1 MSTTTTTMP
10 KAPAKPRTLVDMN
23 WDPITRI
30 VGSLGIYTKIDFSNK
45 EVAECY
51 STSSIFR
58 GYSIFM
64 KGKDPR
70 DAHFITSR
78 ICGICGDNHAVCAT
92 YAQNMAFNV
101 RPPAIAE
108 WITNLGEAAE
118 YMFDH
123 NIFQDN
129 LVGVDFC
136 EQMVKET
143 NPSVWEK
150 AKTTEAPHAADHGYK
165 TIADIMTALNPFTG
179 EFYRETLH
187 VSRYTRE
194 MFCLMEGRHVHP
206 STLYPGGVGTVPTIQ
221 LFTDYLVR
229 LMRYCEFMKKV
240 VPLHDDLFDFFY
252 EALPG
257 YEKVG
262 QRRILFGCWGSFQ
275 DPAVC
280 DYRYKNMD
288 EWGNAM
294 YVTPGIIVDGKLVT
308 TDLVDINLGI
318 RILLGSSYYDDWQDA
333 ETFVKTDPLGN
344 PVDQRHPW
352 NQTTMPRP
360 QKRDFDNK
368 YTWVMSPRWYHEGEQ
383 GDGSKYL
390 ALDTGGGPIARLWAT
405 ALAGKVDIGYIKA
418 TGTERQ
424 DLPAADGHEA
434 RGRVRMEDSEM
445 VERHRARPRAH
456 LFSGLRCRLR
466 ALLRRAGDSANC
478 MPDGRRPGSLSKCR
492 KKPSAAASTKPCAAC
507 SRITSSSATA
517 RSPTIT
523 PTRRRPGTPTRAT
536 STARPAPTRMLCRT
550 RPSSK
555 RTGLTTSRASTSCG
569 RSEAST
575 RACPAAYTCISATAR
590 FWKHSHSPMFG
601 MVK

>member
-1 MSTTTTTMP
+1 MSSTTTTVTKTP
-10 KAPAKPRTLVDMN
+10 TKPRTLVDMN

-30 VGSLGIYTKIDFSNK
+30 VGSLGIYTKIDFANR

-78 ICGICGDNHAVCAT
+78 ICGICGDNHATCST
-92 YAQNMAFNV
+92 YTQNMAFNV
-101 RPPAIAE
+101 RPPAMAE
-108 WITNLGEAAE
+108 WIVNLGEAAE

-143 NPSVWEK
+143 NPGVWEK
-150 AKTTEAPHAADHGYK
+150 AKTTEAPHAADHGFR
-165 TIADIMTALNPFTG
+165 TIADIMTALNPFSG

-240 VPLHDDLFDFFY
+240 VPLHDDLFDFMY

-262 QRRILFGCWGSFQ
+262 QRRILLGCWGSFQ

-280 DYRYKNMD
+280 DYTYKNMN

-294 YVTPGIIVDGKLVT
+294 YVTPGVVIDGKLVT

-318 RILLGSSYYDDWQDA
+318 RILLGSSYYDDWDKS
-333 ETFVKTDPLGN
+333 EMFVKTDPLGN
-344 PVDQRHPW
+344 PVDRQHPW
-352 NQTTMPRP
+352 NQTTIPRP
-360 QKRDFDNK
+360 QKRDFDNN
-368 YTWVMSPRWYHEGEQ
+368 YTWVMSPRWYHENEP
-383 GDGSKYL
+383 GDKKYL
-390 ALDTGGGPIARLWAT
+390 ALDTGGGPIARFWAT

-418 TGTERQ
+418 TGHSVKIYLPKTAMKPEVEFEWKIPKWSNTIER
-424 DLPAADGHEA
+424 D
-434 RGRVRMEDSEM
+434 
-445 VERHRARPRAH
+445 RARTYFQAY
-456 LFSGLRCRLR
+456 
-466 ALLRRAGDSANC
+466 
-478 MPDGRRPGSLSKCR
+478 
-492 KKPSAAASTKPCAAC
+492 SAAAALYFVEQALAELHAGRTKTWSEFKVPDEAIGCGFHEAVRGVLSHHMVIRDGKIANYHPYP
-507 SRITSSSATA
+507 
-517 RSPTIT
+517 PTPWNANPRDIY
-523 PTRRRPGTPTRAT
+523 GTPGPYEDAVQNT
-536 STARPAPTRMLCRT
+536 PIFEENGQDNFKGIDIMRT
-550 RPSSK
+550 VRSFDPC
-555 RTGLTTSRASTSCG
+555 LPCG
-569 RSEAST
+569 VHMYLGNGKVLET
-575 RACPAAYTCISATAR
+575 
-590 FWKHSHSPMFG
+590 HHSPMFG